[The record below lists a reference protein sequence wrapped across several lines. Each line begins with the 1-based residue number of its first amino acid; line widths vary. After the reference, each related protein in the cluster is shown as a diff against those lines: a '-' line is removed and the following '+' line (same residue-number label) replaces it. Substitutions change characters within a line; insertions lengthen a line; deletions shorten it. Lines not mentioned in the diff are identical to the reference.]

1 MSGPP
6 WQTDGAYEGP
16 NIGVSVVVTTQQ
28 PIPNE
33 DEYDEGESRGR
44 ALDTSSEAV
53 WRASGGGGERQQR
66 VVQGEGDSCGILEVH
81 VLPTHGSLSAHY
93 TGAYQGRSPELGEGW
108 GGFIPMMA
116 HPQEEGLLPK
126 MHRRKEGSVAAC

>member
-33 DEYDEGESRGR
+33 DDYDEGESRGR

-66 VVQGEGDSCGILEVH
+66 VVQGEGDSCG
-81 VLPTHGSLSAHY
+81 VLAVPVLT
-93 TGAYQGRSPELGEGW
+93 TQGHTRAGHLNLGK
-108 GGFIPMMA
+108 GGG
-116 HPQEEGLLPK
+116 E
-126 MHRRKEGSVAAC
+126 